1 MLTDAEWN
9 ALINHISG
17 RLVEMELI
25 SYEEL
30 ANILIEAK
38 VVENVQ
44 DKQEYRLPRGAK
56 GSVGETVVRPANPRE
71 AFVVLLEMLES
82 KLQAPALIDR
92 TSTLLERRDEEIRWA
107 PDRGDLFADNRG
119 DLFDDDR
126 YDRLYVPDLM
136 QREVEVFRGSDLNV
150 SNEERRDII
159 SSLRELRSL
168 FEHS

>member
-9 ALINHISG
+9 ALINHLSG

-44 DKQEYRLPRGAK
+44 DKQEYRLPRGAR

-71 AFVVLLEMLES
+71 AFGVLLEMLES

-92 TSTLLERRDEEIRWA
+92 TSTLLKRRDEEIRWA
-107 PDRGDLFADNRG
+107 PDRGDLFAD
-119 DLFDDDR
+119 DR
-126 YDRLYVPDLM
+126 YDRLRVPDLM
-136 QREVEVFRGSDLNV
+136 QREGEVFRGSDLNV

-159 SSLRELRSL
+159 GSLHKLRSL
-168 FEHS
+168 FEES